1 MEPAHSPAVAE
12 AINKCM
18 HAMTVAT
25 PQLAAVTYISQEM
38 TAKQAH
44 MLAATAE
51 NLRKLADSFTDLA
64 QVRLL
69 EINSGAAND

>member
-1 MEPAHSPAVAE
+1 MDAPHSPAVAE
-12 AINKCM
+12 AVKKCM
-18 HAMTVAT
+18 RAMMVAN
-25 PQLAAVTYISQEM
+25 PQLAAVSYISLEM

-51 NLRKLADSFTDLA
+51 NLRILADSFTELA

-69 EINSGAAND
+69 EINSRAAND